1 MSDTPKSI
9 PEVIKIFRSEFSAL
23 LTKFVIFDLTLD
35 TASDNRDA
43 GVDRPGVYVYWKAG
57 LGVIKV
63 GKSQSNAR
71 ARALQHIRDNT
82 KNVRLQM
89 SGLAN
94 DSSCHLILF
103 TVPNDGDIHWVLS
116 LEYFL
121 EKNLEPVIRSDRSG

>member
-1 MSDTPKSI
+1 MDTSKSI

-23 LTKFVIFDLTLD
+23 SAKFAIHDLTLD
-35 TASDNRDA
+35 TASGTRDA
-43 GVDRPGVYVYWKAG
+43 DVDRPGVYVYWKAD

-82 KNVRLQM
+82 KNDRLQM

-94 DSSCHLILF
+94 DSSCHLILYYC
-103 TVPNDGDIHWVLS
+103 PKRLGYPLDPELGI
-116 LEYFL
+116 FL
-121 EKNLEPVIRSDRSG
+121 GEKTGAGYPF